1 MLGKKSLSAKQNK
14 AKNNK
19 MRYAYNIYRIETPEG
34 ERQKGGEGIFEVLTE
49 NFSKLI
55 KDVKPQIQELHRKP
69 SKYQQFCI

>member
-1 MLGKKSLSAKQNK
+1 MKKESLSVKKNK

-19 MRYAYNIYRIETPEG
+19 MRYACNIYIIETPEG
-34 ERQKGGEGIFEVLTE
+34 ERQKEEGIFEVLLTE

-55 KDVKPQIQELHRKP
+55 KNVKPEIQESLRKP